1 MGIAVTLLYFAGVRD
16 VTGRADEAVTLPAGA
31 TLEAARVYVAE
42 TYPVL
47 AGSLDRVRLARN
59 ERFAADDEPLEAGD
73 RVALIPPVSGG

>member
-16 VTGRADEAVTLPAGA
+16 VTGRADEAVALPAGA
-31 TLEAARVYVAE
+31 TLASARAYVAE

-59 ERFAADDEPLEAGD
+59 ERFADDDEPLQTGD
-73 RVALIPPVSGG
+73 RVAFIPPVSGG